1 MKNNFIV
8 LISTIILSLSLI
20 FSAVYVSNGI
30 HKFSIMALNNSITSE
45 SLLMNS
51 DQAAEYIG
59 ISVDTLVSNI
69 KKEKIEKYSLTSY
82 ETYRFIPYLNI
93 DGVMYFTKSDLEKWA
108 AYQTINHK

>member
-8 LISTIILSLSLI
+8 LISAIVLSLSLI

-30 HKFSIMALNNSITSE
+30 QKNSLMVLNNSITTQ

-51 DQAAEYIG
+51 DQAAEYMG

-69 KKEKIEKYSLTSY
+69 KRERIEKYSLTSY
-82 ETYRFIPYLNI
+82 EPYRFIPYLNI
-93 DGVMYFTKSDLEKWA
+93 DGVMYFTKSDLANWA
-108 AYQTINHK
+108 AYQTINH